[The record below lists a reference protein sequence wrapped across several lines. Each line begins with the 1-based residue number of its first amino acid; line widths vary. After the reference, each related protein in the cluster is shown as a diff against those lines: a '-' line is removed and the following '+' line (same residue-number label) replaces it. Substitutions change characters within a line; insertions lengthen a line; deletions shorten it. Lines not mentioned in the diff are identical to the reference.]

1 MGWLKTLGMPRKPTP
16 LIVEVVHNQD
26 RGAAR
31 AARKDV
37 LKLLIRFILEDRGEA
52 IPDSLPQAREA

>member
-26 RGAAR
+26 RVVAR